1 MSVKRALQVMP
12 ILLLLALLVQTKEVK
27 ADNTSGFWSYEVYD
41 DGTVGITAYSGLD
54 EEIAIPS
61 EIEGKIVTKIA
72 NNAFRNNENIKG
84 VIIPF
89 TVTTIGSQAFAGS
102 GLVSVT
108 IPETVTTWEEIRY
121 TNLPSGAG
129 EYYEYMNGAFAECK
143 NLQNVIFES
152 ATVPS
157 WCFYECESLATVT
170 LGNKTQYIKK
180 HAFENNV
187 LLSEI
192 NVYTDLLEI
201 GTYCFRNCEILE
213 TINLGNSL
221 LYIGSQAFAGS
232 GLVSITI
239 PETVTTWEEVIY
251 TKLPSGAGDYYDYM
265 SGAFAECWRLSN
277 VVINCET
284 VPSWCFNRC
293 FMISEVILGE
303 KTKYIE
309 EYAFENNYAM
319 KTCDVKSDLLSIG
332 KYSFRCCEDLKA
344 INLGCKLS
352 YIGFQAFA
360 NTGIKEVTI
369 PDTVNWGIGTYAYLP
384 SGAGNYYDDY
394 SGAFAECLDL
404 KDIYF
409 GNITLP
415 EQILYG
421 STGVTIHCMSGS
433 SAHNYAINNGFS
445 YEIFEAIPS
454 TSVALATKEYT
465 LVKGETLVLHPIVTP
480 ANSTDTISW
489 TSGNENI
496 ATVDATGLVNAKATG
511 LVAMKCTTSSGK
523 SYSFNINIVASGT
536 TTVDKEPS
544 KNIAL
549 STIEGISNKEYTGSA
564 ITQNVTVKFNPYT
577 ELIENVHYKV
587 VYQNNVNAGTATVVI
602 EAIQGS
608 GYTGEIVKTFKIITF
623 TGMRQ
628 IDGTWYYLTNSV
640 IDKKYVG
647 LASNQHG
654 WWYIKNGQVDFSYT
668 GLAKNNYGW
677 WYVNKGKLDTTYTG
691 LAKNEY
697 GWWYVNKGKL
707 DTTYTGLAKNEYGWW
722 YVKKGKLDTTYTG
735 MAKNEYGWWYLKNG
749 TIDFKYTGLA
759 KNQYGWWY
767 IKNGKMDTSYTGMAK
782 NEHGWWHVT
791 KGKLDTT
798 YTGISS
804 NSYGMW
810 YMKKGKLDTT
820 FSGTIKH
827 MGVTYA
833 IKSGK
838 VVK

>member
-1 MSVKRALQVMP
+1 M
-12 ILLLLALLVQTKEVK
+12 E
-27 ADNTSGFWSYEVYD
+27 
-41 DGTVGITAYSGLD
+41 
-54 EEIAIPS
+54 
-61 EIEGKIVTKIA
+61 
-72 NNAFRNNENIKG
+72 
-84 VIIPF
+84 
-89 TVTTIGSQAFAGS
+89 TIGHQAFAGS
-102 GLVSVT
+102 GLTSVT
-108 IPETVTTWEEIRY
+108 VPETVTTWGEDTEY
-121 TNLPSGAG
+121 LPSGKWG
-129 EYYEYMNGAFAECK
+129 YDSSAFAECK
-143 NLQNVIFES
+143 NLKNAVIE
-152 ATVPS
+152 TEVIPGY
-157 WCFYECESLATVT
+157 CFRACEELVSVT
-170 LGNKTQYIKK
+170 FGERTKYIKRY
-180 HAFENNV
+180 AFEGDVN
-187 LLSEI
+187 LSR
-192 NVYTDLLEI
+192 VVVKSDLLEI
-201 GTYCFRNCEILE
+201 GKFCFRSCESLTSISLGSE
-213 TINLGNSL
+213 LRTIDH
-221 LYIGSQAFAGS
+221 QAFAGT
-232 GLVSITI
+232 GLLSISV
-239 PETVTTWEEVIY
+239 PNTVTTWGEDTER
-251 TKLPSGAGDYYDYM
+251 LPSGEWGYA
-265 SGAFAECWRLSN
+265 SSAFAECTNLKN
-277 VVINCET
+277 IY
-284 VPSWCFNRC
+284 
-293 FMISEVILGE
+293 LG
-303 KTKYIE
+303 
-309 EYAFENNYAM
+309 
-319 KTCDVKSDLLSIG
+319 
-332 KYSFRCCEDLKA
+332 
-344 INLGCKLS
+344 
-352 YIGFQAFA
+352 
-360 NTGIKEVTI
+360 NTTI
-369 PDTVNWGIGTYAYLP
+369 PEKL
-384 SGAGNYYDDY
+384 
-394 SGAFAECLDL
+394 
-404 KDIYF
+404 
-409 GNITLP
+409 
-415 EQILYG
+415 LYG
-421 STGVTIHCMSGS
+421 SIGVTIHCMSGS
-433 SAHNYAINNGFS
+433 CAYNYAISNGFS
-445 YEIFEAIPS
+445 CNTFDAIPS
-454 TSVALATKEYT
+454 TSVALATKEYI

-489 TSGNENI
+489 TSGNKNI
-496 ATVDATGLVNAKATG
+496 ATVDATGRVNAKATG

-523 SYSFNINIVASGT
+523 SYSFSINIVESGT

-587 VYQNNVNAGTATVVI
+587 VYQNNIKVGTATVLI

-608 GYTGEIVKTFKIITF
+608 GYTGKITKTFKITTY

-677 WYVNKGKLDTTYTG
+677 WYVKKGR
-691 LAKNEY
+691 
-697 GWWYVNKGKL
+697 L

-722 YVKKGKLDTTYTG
+722 YVKNGKLDTTYIGLAKNEYGWWYVKNGKLDTTYTG

-782 NEHGWWHVT
+782 NEYGWWHVT

-810 YMKKGKLDTT
+810 YIKKGKLDTT

-827 MGVTYA
+827 MGVTYT